1 MSQADQSRTDDVEPD
16 GDDSHDG
23 DLRAGDPQ
31 DEDMV
36 ELDLR
41 APIWDRVFTVA
52 PLVVVGTREGDGFD
66 LAPKH
71 LAMPLGWSGHFGFVC
86 TPSHGTYRNAREHG
100 SFTVSYPGP
109 DQVLVT
115 SLSAAP
121 RCGEGEATPGLPSL
135 PTAPALEVEGRVLR
149 HARLVLECELDRI
162 IDDLGGGSLIVGR
175 TVAAR
180 AHREALR
187 VTGVDDEEVVGRSP
201 LLAYLNPGRYARI
214 SDSHA
219 FPLPEGFRR

>member
-1 MSQADQSRTDDVEPD
+1 MSQTDQRDADDAGSPGTDAPPSSEDD
-16 GDDSHDG
+16 SGDD
-23 DLRAGDPQ
+23 
-31 DEDMV
+31 DMV
-36 ELDLR
+36 DLDLR
-41 APIWDRVFTVA
+41 SPLWERVFTVA
-52 PLVVVGTREGDGFD
+52 PLVVVGTREGEGFD

-86 TPSHGTYRNAREHG
+86 TPSHATYRNAREYG

-121 RCGEGEATPGLPSL
+121 RCGEGEPTPGLPSL
-135 PTAPALEVEGRVLR
+135 PTAPARKVEGRVLR
-149 HARLVLECELDRI
+149 HAHLVLECELDRI
-162 IDDLGGGSLIVGR
+162 IDDLGDGSLVVGR

-180 AHREALR
+180 ARRDALR
-187 VTGVDDEEVVGRSP
+187 VTGVDDEEIVGRAP
-201 LLAYLNPGRYARI
+201 LLAYLNPGQFARV
-214 SDSHA
+214 SESHA